1 MSNVEATQAQ
11 ANFSELL
18 VRVGHDQE
26 RIVIEQQG
34 HAIVALISY
43 EDLKRLEALEKTT
56 LQQDPLAD
64 FIGAVSHGSLAQQ
77 PDMNHVVP

>member
-11 ANFSELL
+11 ANFSDLL

-34 HAIVALISY
+34 RAIVALISY
-43 EDLKRLEALEKTT
+43 EDLKRLEALEKTA
-56 LQQDPLAD
+56 LQQDPLAG

-77 PDMNHVVP
+77 PDVGLYGE